1 MTAEI
6 AVLNK
11 FGVALAADSAITVD
25 TFHEG
30 EIKTKVYNTA
40 NKLFSLS
47 KYHPVGIMF
56 YNTVTL
62 GGIPWETVIKCYRKK
77 LGRQSFGTVDEYA
90 RDIFSWLNSSPAIFD
105 EEMGANIIQRNLYRE
120 FYNCVH
126 AIKAKDKFVER
137 FDRHIAELEKADY
150 IDGFDEVFGRSI
162 SMKYK
167 DQIDNACK
175 YMVKKSSYIAGSK
188 NKLIRLAELIFTKR
202 KRLSG
207 YS

>member
-1 MTAEI
+1 MPKVFLRKRECRSLGRRPPQGGAKMTAEI

-105 EEMGANIIQRNLYRE
+105 EEMGSQHNPKE
-120 FYNCVH
+120 FV
-126 AIKAKDKFVER
+126 
-137 FDRHIAELEKADY
+137 
-150 IDGFDEVFGRSI
+150 S
-162 SMKYK
+162 
-167 DQIDNACK
+167 
-175 YMVKKSSYIAGSK
+175 
-188 NKLIRLAELIFTKR
+188 
-202 KRLSG
+202 
-207 YS
+207 